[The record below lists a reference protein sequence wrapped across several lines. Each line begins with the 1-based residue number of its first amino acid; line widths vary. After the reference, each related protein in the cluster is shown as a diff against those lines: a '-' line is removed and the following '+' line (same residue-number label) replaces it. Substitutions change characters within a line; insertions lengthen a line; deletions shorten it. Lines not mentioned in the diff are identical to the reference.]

1 MRRSS
6 PDSTSGRSPDS
17 PVRHVHLTART
28 GSRDPRR
35 HPFDAVVAAFV
46 AACRA
51 EVLSERTIEFYLE
64 GLNAYR
70 TFARAD
76 EQPLT
81 LADVHLDIGRAWLA
95 DYVERGRKPA
105 TVAARARALRVF
117 SHWIVTEDY
126 VRTDP
131 LAKLRV
137 PTIPRTIVETFTTDH
152 MRDLLAGAP
161 VPLAITLRIFLD
173 TGVRLNEATGLRN
186 SDVGDGQLRILGKG
200 DDERSVPYGR
210 TLDAAL
216 RRYLTRERPNS
227 LTRPDDPLLLG
238 RDGRPLTDDAIYQGM
253 RRLGTQ
259 LRMTGVRVSP
269 HTCRHTFAITF
280 LRNRGNVY
288 ALQKIL
294 GHTDLAMVRR
304 YAELAEGDVKAEH
317 AFASP
322 LDHLPTVGRR
332 SGSGQ
337 AARDRRNGA
346 SWSSG
351 DSR

>member
-1 MRRSS
+1 
-6 PDSTSGRSPDS
+6 
-17 PVRHVHLTART
+17 
-28 GSRDPRR
+28 
-35 HPFDAVVAAFV
+35 VAAFI

-70 TFARAD
+70 TFAGAD
-76 EQPLT
+76 ERELT
-81 LADVHLDIGRAWLA
+81 LADLDLGEARAWLA
-95 DYVERGRKPA
+95 DFVERGRKPA

-117 SHWIVTEDY
+117 SHWIVDEDY

-131 LAKLRV
+131 LARLKI
-137 PTIPRTIVETFTTDH
+137 PTIPRTIVETFTTDQ
-152 MRDLLAGAP
+152 MRDLLAAAP
-161 VPLAITLRIFLD
+161 APLAITLRIFLD
-173 TGVRLNEATGLRN
+173 TGIRLNEATGLRN

-216 RRYLTRERPNS
+216 RRYLTRERPDH
-227 LTRPDDPLLLG
+227 LTQPGDPLLLG
-238 RDGRPLTDDAIYQGM
+238 RTGRPLTDDAIYQGM
-253 RRLGTQ
+253 RRLGEQ
-259 LRMTGVRVSP
+259 LRMIGVRVSP
-269 HTCRHTFAITF
+269 HTFRHTFAISF

-294 GHTDLAMVRR
+294 GHSDLAMVRR

-322 LDHLPTVGRR
+322 LDHLPTRGRR
-332 SGSGQ
+332 SSGGQ